1 MLRDRNRVGSA
12 KKSLMYKDDTREKN
26 AKFFHIA
33 RQLQSARNTI
43 KVQEQMLQQLNKQIF
58 AEDVQYS

>member
-1 MLRDRNRVGSA
+1 MLKEKTRVGSA

-43 KVQEQMLQQLNKQIF
+43 KVQEDML
-58 AEDVQYS
+58 E

>member
-1 MLRDRNRVGSA
+1 MKDMLRDRNRVGSA

-43 KVQEQMLQQLNKQIF
+43 KVQE
-58 AEDVQYS
+58 